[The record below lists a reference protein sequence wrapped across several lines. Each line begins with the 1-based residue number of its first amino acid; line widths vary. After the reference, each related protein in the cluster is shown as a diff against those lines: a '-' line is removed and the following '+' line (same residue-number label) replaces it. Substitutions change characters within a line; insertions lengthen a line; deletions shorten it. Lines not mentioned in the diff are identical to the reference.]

1 MSAHRQ
7 NHTPASGAGHQA
19 AGVGLA
25 VVIGIALALLIL
37 HWSCQ

>member
-7 NHTPASGAGHQA
+7 NHTPAPIADRHA

-25 VVIGIALALLIL
+25 AVIGIALALLIL

>member
-7 NHTPASGAGHQA
+7 NHTPATSADNRA
-19 AGVGLA
+19 ASVGLA
-25 VVIGIALALLIL
+25 VVIGIAIALLIL